1 MSLDDPSSPKSAN
14 GPSPSAPA
22 TPEPPRAIPPPPAA
36 PAAAPVPPQIQDF
49 DALIKGDVQNFVN
62 LGEKI
67 GGLVAEQVS
76 IAEQPRETASTVS
89 NWFQSPKPFSRPSK
103 PSAPIFTL

>member
-1 MSLDDPSSPKSAN
+1 MSLDDPSSPKSN
-14 GPSPSAPA
+14 GGPPSSVPA
-22 TPEPPRAIPPPPAA
+22 TPEPPKAIPPPPAA
-36 PAAAPVPPQIQDF
+36 PVAAPIPPQIQDF

-76 IAEQPRETASTVS
+76 ITD
-89 NWFQSPKPFSRPSK
+89 KPWAFGPTRTFSK
-103 PSAPIFTL
+103 WNYV